1 MSRARAQ
8 LSTASAAS
16 EIRNVLTSTD
26 LLFAS
31 ALRVDGTLEL
41 VEYVSHSLSDVQ
53 SSILPARVHTT
64 VLFNKTDARTDYPSL
79 VSRNNHAAGQSVR
92 PSSVRSTSTTTIS
105 QSVVSQS
112 VTASQIS
119 DSSQCWLWGP
129 SNMLLA
135 AGGSLDRCSTP
146 LKYLAQQLSDER
158 CSGSTGKYRAHCCR
172 IASRGMGDAFLCQTW
187 PPSLQQQQVEES
199 NCLAGQSVNLGD
211 CVQDFF

>member
-1 MSRARAQ
+1 VNQCRKEAAAGESSKCVQQVRAGRVYEMSRARAQ

-92 PSSVRSTSTTTIS
+92 PSSVRFNNKL
-105 QSVVSQS
+105 SV
-112 VTASQIS
+112 
-119 DSSQCWLWGP
+119 
-129 SNMLLA
+129 
-135 AGGSLDRCSTP
+135 SL
-146 LKYLAQQLSDER
+146 
-158 CSGSTGKYRAHCCR
+158 
-172 IASRGMGDAFLCQTW
+172 
-187 PPSLQQQQVEES
+187 
-199 NCLAGQSVNLGD
+199 
-211 CVQDFF
+211 